1 MKMKLAILI
10 GLLIAAVLIIP
21 VSAVSPFQVS
31 GSHYQL
37 NILGDKCVDKEVGD
51 SNGHSLFVNL
61 NGRTKII
68 MTQDDVN
75 GFNIVDRNGCDGEA
89 KFNLAP
95 GTYNVYARAKGTPGG
110 KVNITAYG
118 EFEDA
123 LTGSILI
130 NLGFINIERNTGKP
144 VSVNINKLF
153 YVDVG
158 PLCTETVLVDDELT
172 CTEETTY
179 TDYWVFAIEELLE
192 YYWDYDNEGLKNL
205 EVRFYECELDID
217 GRDNG
222 LLDNYCR
229 WENGD
234 PIVSTKTV
242 VAY

>member
-1 MKMKLAILI
+1 
-10 GLLIAAVLIIP
+10 LIAAVLIIP
-21 VSAVSPFQVS
+21 VSAVSPFEVS
-31 GSHYQL
+31 GNHYQL

-68 MTQDDVN
+68 MTQDDIN

-123 LTGSILI
+123 FGTTLI
-130 NLGFINIERNTGKP
+130 NLGFVNIARNTGKP

-153 YVDVG
+153 YVDVT
-158 PLCTETVLVDDELT
+158 LCTEETLGV
-172 CTEETTY
+172 CTEWTTY
-179 TDYWVFAIEELLE
+179 TDYWVFAIDELLE

-205 EVRFYECELDID
+205 EVRFYECELDTD
-217 GRDNG
+217 GLENG
-222 LLDNYCR
+222 LVDNYCR
-229 WENGD
+229 WETGV
-234 PIVSTKTV
+234 PIVSSKTV
-242 VAY
+242 VAS